1 MQYLNTVLLVCTH
14 VNATAHQILMC
25 VWILYIGEVM
35 YEVMVNGSQL
45 ELVSS
50 AVREEEG
57 VAFEGVWMLVV
68 YWSDVPTQG
77 NNEVR
82 P

>member
-1 MQYLNTVLLVCTH
+1 M
-14 VNATAHQILMC
+14 
-25 VWILYIGEVM
+25 
-35 YEVMVNGSQL
+35 NGSQL

-68 YWSDVPTQG
+68 YWNEVPTQG
-77 NNEVR
+77 QSAVR
-82 P
+82 L

>member
-1 MQYLNTVLLVCTH
+1 
-14 VNATAHQILMC
+14 
-25 VWILYIGEVM
+25 M

>member
-1 MQYLNTVLLVCTH
+1 M
-14 VNATAHQILMC
+14 
-25 VWILYIGEVM
+25 
-35 YEVMVNGSQL
+35 NGSQL

-68 YWSDVPTQG
+68 YW
-77 NNEVR
+77 NEVPKQGQSEVR
-82 P
+82 V